1 MAFLRVRETKSGK
14 YHYQIEAYWDK
25 EKQQPRKKETYLG
38 KENPK
43 TGEVAPVR
51 QLPLSMSLNNVRDYG
66 PVAVC
71 RFIAEEIGILPS
83 LRESFEENMA
93 ESIFLL
99 ALFLVSEM
107 MPLSYF
113 EKWVDGIKHEYKG
126 NKSSWTSTG
135 VSGILQELGA
145 QSGNRLDFLEKLV
158 ELNKESFSTALIDIT
173 SISTYSKVDGWSA
186 FGYNRDGE
194 SLPQVNVQLVL
205 LQPCGLPVALR
216 MIEGSISDVL
226 TLENAIHLLR
236 SFGIK
241 EINSVMDRGLFS
253 KSNLDKLS
261 NAGIKIT
268 IPVPSNNLM
277 YQKAIKEYG
286 RKLRLAKNTFS
297 DGQDLIRHIA
307 FNNSDLGREY
317 RFHLYLNESR
327 QLDENNNLYIRLEK
341 AEADFKNKAP
351 GSKQEAMG
359 RLRKMLTKTQIQFF
373 KLVLSEDGTW
383 QIERKTKALA
393 RQEKKGGYMLLLT
406 ENQTDSGQETL
417 ENYRSRD
424 SIEKLFDNLKNAL
437 ELNRLR
443 NHSAEAAEGKLFVAL
458 VAMMLHS
465 ALQRRLAP
473 SGKEIKRR
481 LTPREVLLD
490 LRKIK
495 NLPLNDGTE
504 IISELPKRL
513 RYALDLLGIP
523 EFFFFQENLAA
534 KKIQFR

>member
-14 YHYQIEAYWDK
+14 YHYQVEAYWDK
-25 EKQQPRKKETYLG
+25 EKQQPRKKEIYLG

-43 TGEVAPVR
+43 TGKVTPVR

-71 RFIAEEIGILPS
+71 RYLAGGIGILSS
-83 LRESFEENMA
+83 LRESFDENMA

-99 ALFLVSEM
+99 AFFLVSEM

-135 VSGILQELGA
+135 VSGILQELGT
-145 QSGNRLDFLEKLV
+145 QSSNRLDFLGMFTDMV
-158 ELNKESFSTALIDIT
+158 YPFSTALIDIT
-173 SISTYSKVDGWSA
+173 SISTYSKVDGWAA

-194 SLPQVNVQLVL
+194 LLPQVNVQLVM

-216 MIEGSISDVL
+216 MIEGSISDVS

-241 EINSVMDRGLFS
+241 GIDSVMDRGLFS

-261 NAGIKIT
+261 NAGIKVT
-268 IPVPSNNLM
+268 IPVPSNNLV
-277 YQKAIKEYG
+277 YQKAIKTYG
-286 RKLRLAKNTFS
+286 KKLRSAKNTFS

-327 QLDENNNLYIRLEK
+327 QLDENNQLYIRLEK

-351 GSKQEAMG
+351 RSKQEAIR
-359 RLRKMLTKTQIQFF
+359 RLRKMLPKTQIQFL
-373 KLVLSEDGTW
+373 KLVLSTGGTW
-383 QIERKTKALA
+383 QLERKASALA

-406 ENQTDSGQETL
+406 GNQTNSGQEAL

-443 NHSAEAAEGKLFVAL
+443 NHSAEAIEGKLFVAL
-458 VAMMLHS
+458 V
-465 ALQRRLAP
+465 
-473 SGKEIKRR
+473 
-481 LTPREVLLD
+481 
-490 LRKIK
+490 
-495 NLPLNDGTE
+495 
-504 IISELPKRL
+504 SELK
-513 RYALDLLGIP
+513 
-523 EFFFFQENLAA
+523 
-534 KKIQFR
+534 